1 MNLEDILAI
10 DTTPIDE
17 GMVYD
22 ISKIWVST
30 YVSSHLSVEKWVR
43 FLLLY
48 RYIEKFIADM
58 NIAVSLP
65 SSATGQYSRM
75 FPSAF

>member
-30 YVSSHLSVEKWVR
+30 YVSSHLSVENGYVFFCFTGILKN
-43 FLLLY
+43 LL
-48 RYIEKFIADM
+48 RI
-58 NIAVSLP
+58 
-65 SSATGQYSRM
+65 
-75 FPSAF
+75 

>member
-1 MNLEDILAI
+1 MLFNGSDAEGGGIMNLEDILAI

-30 YVSSHLSVEKWVR
+30 YVSSHLSVE
-43 FLLLY
+43 
-48 RYIEKFIADM
+48 
-58 NIAVSLP
+58 
-65 SSATGQYSRM
+65 
-75 FPSAF
+75 